1 MERES
6 KNSSDYTIC
15 PHVSDHQLKTA
26 CYKHSLVYI
35 KPMITTNQKYTRD
48 TQEIEEGIQTQCTEG
63 HQNTREESNGVRNE
77 QRITAK
83 QSENN

>member
-1 MERES
+1 MCLNFS
-6 KNSSDYTIC
+6 N
-15 PHVSDHQLKTA
+15 HQLNVDF
-26 CYKHSLVYI
+26 YKHSLVYM
-35 KPMITTNQKYTRD
+35 KHMVNTNQKYTRD